1 MCLPTILLLL
11 FLTGEGQAAPRPESS
26 LRGGQ
31 GRLRQGGL
39 ALGGGWGLAGL
50 ADLEP
55 QSPDKVVN
63 VKGNGLDKAVQH
75 ILSKNNTPLV
85 RLFVNDHLFL
95 HHLKLYLQRPTG
107 RHLHQLE
114 NRAKTLR
121 RRRTDEVSS
130 RFFLRD

>member
-1 MCLPTILLLL
+1 MGSSRPTSHTKRHRLP
-11 FLTGEGQAAPRPESS
+11 
-26 LRGGQ
+26 
-31 GRLRQGGL
+31 RLAQ
-39 ALGGGWGLAGL
+39 
-50 ADLEP
+50 LEP
-55 QSPDKVVN
+55 HSTDKVVNN